1 MAVAEP
7 LTQTTTFLVNNPV
20 TRLRERFGDMILN
33 VTEFRGETTLT
44 VTREGLPEI
53 ARMLRD
59 QVGFEQ
65 LLDITALDWHL
76 QAKNAPNPDGVLFN
90 SGDLDELE
98 VPARFQV
105 LYQFLSHSS
114 NARLRLSVMLQESD
128 AAVPSLT
135 SLYPGINF
143 HEREVYDMF
152 GIKFEGHP
160 FLQRILMPDAWK
172 GHPLRKDHTLGYEP
186 VQFTH
191 NIENIDS
198 RKPKNIPP
206 PKPQDAIFEIEGE
219 TTEIPIGTGLTASVL
234 AKSEMPPPWATFQ
247 DPSNE
252 TMLINLGPH
261 HPSTHGVLRVGMQ
274 MAGEKIVGAMPDIGY
289 LHTGIEKNLEYKT
302 YTKAITLTDRVDYL
316 SPLFNNLGY
325 CLAVEKLMQVEV
337 PERAQVL
344 RVLLCEVNRIS
355 SHLVAVGTNAMDIGA
370 VSMFTYAFR
379 EREYA
384 LDIFEMVSGAR
395 MMTSFFRVG
404 GCALDVP
411 MGFSDK
417 VREFVAMM
425 KHRIEEYKTLLDK
438 NPIWVERTMG
448 VGEYTREDALALSLT
463 GPLLRAT
470 GLEWDLRKRQP
481 YSGYETYEF
490 DVPINTKSNK
500 GDIYEL
506 YRLKVL
512 EMAQS
517 LRIIEQALERLSVTP
532 GPIITSDRKVAPPPK
547 EELNRSMESLIHH
560 FKLWTEGFK
569 PPVGFVYQA
578 IESPRGELGFL
589 VSSDG
594 TNKPHRVHM
603 RTPSFANLQLLGFVA
618 PGYTISDV
626 VGLIAMTDIVLGD
639 VDR

>member
-1 MAVAEP
+1 MAVLTP
-7 LTQTTTFLVNNPV
+7 GTQTPSFASFIGTRLGNDPV
-20 TRLRERFGDMILN
+20 ARLREKFGDKILR
-33 VTEFRGETTLT
+33 VAEFRGETTLT
-44 VTREGLPEI
+44 VAREHLPDM

-59 QVGFEQ
+59 DIGFDQ
-65 LLDITALDWHL
+65 LLDVTALDWHL

-90 SGDLDELE
+90 DADLDEID

-105 LYQFLSHSS
+105 LYHFLSHPL
-114 NARLRLSVMLQESD
+114 NARLRLTVLLKESD
-128 AAVPSLT
+128 IEIPSLT
-135 SLYPGINF
+135 SIYPGINF
-143 HEREVYDMF
+143 HEREVFDMF
-152 GIKFEGHP
+152 GIRFVGHP
-160 FLQRILMPDAWK
+160 FLHRILMPDNWN
-172 GHPLRKDHTLGYEP
+172 GYPLRKDHALGYEP
-186 VQFTH
+186 VEFTH
-191 NIENIDS
+191 NVDAIEA
-198 RKPKNIPP
+198 RKPKNKPP
-206 PKPQDAIFEIEGE
+206 ARPQEAIFEIEGE
-219 TTEIPIGTGLTASVL
+219 SAQVPIGAGMTAL
-234 AKSEMPPPWATFQ
+234 AEFEDS
-247 DPSNE
+247 SNE
-252 TMLINLGPH
+252 TMLIHLGPH

-289 LHTGIEKNLEYKT
+289 LHTGIEKNMEYKT
-302 YTKAITLTDRVDYL
+302 YTKAITLTDRMDYL

-325 CLAVEKLMQVEV
+325 CLGVERLMEVDV
-337 PERAQVL
+337 PERAQII
-344 RVLLCEVNRIS
+344 RVLLCEINRIS
-355 SHLVAVGTNAMDIGA
+355 SHLVAIGTNAMDIGA

-417 VREFVAMM
+417 VREFVEMM
-425 KHRIEEYKTLLDK
+425 KHRIEEYRTLLDK
-438 NPIWVERTMG
+438 NPIWLERTRG
-448 VGEYTREDALALSLT
+448 VGEYTREEALALSLT

-470 GLEWDLRKRQP
+470 GLSWDLRKAQP

-490 DVPINTKSNK
+490 DVPINEKSNV

-517 LRIIEQALERLSVTP
+517 LRIIEQALERLSITP
-532 GPIITSDRKVAPPPK
+532 GPYITNNRKVAPPPK
-547 EELNRSMESLIHH
+547 EELNVSMESLIHH

-569 PPVGFVYQA
+569 PPLGFVYQA
-578 IESPRGELGFL
+578 VESPRGELGFL
-589 VSSDG
+589 ISSDG
-594 TNKPHRVHM
+594 TNKPHRVHV

-618 PGYTISDV
+618 PGYTISDM